1 MNRYVTP
8 SKRRHAFGTALL
20 VTALALGLAACQ
32 SLFKPEQIIE
42 GGRTGPATVSPAA
55 AAQAITEYR
64 RSRGL
69 SPVTVDSRLNAIAA
83 SHSRAMA
90 RADRMAH
97 VVRGEGSFQ
106 KRLSTGGYDAAIA
119 VENIAAGHRNFNEA
133 FAGWK
138 ASRSHNANMLKPG
151 VTQLGIAVS
160 YTREGRFGNFWT
172 LVLAAPDTRRTA
184 SLGAG
189 GAPVRQ

>member
-1 MNRYVTP
+1 MRP
-8 SKRRHAFGTALL
+8 LPAPHLRRSAAGTAVIVL
-20 VTALALGLAACQ
+20 ALAFVLSACQ

-42 GGRTGPATVSPAA
+42 GGRTGPATVNAA
-55 AAQAITEYR
+55 SAAQAISSYR

-69 SPVTVDSRLNAIAA
+69 PAVTVDSKLNAIAA

-106 KRLSTGGYDAAIA
+106 RRLANGGYDAAIA
-119 VENIAAGHRNFNEA
+119 VENIAAGHRNFNEVL
-133 FAGWK
+133 AGWK
-138 ASRSHNANMLKPG
+138 ASRSHNANLLKPG
-151 VTQLGIAVS
+151 VTSMGIAVS
-160 YTREGRFGNFWT
+160 YTAEGRFGNFWT

-184 SLGAG
+184 ALGAVTPG
-189 GAPVRQ
+189 G